1 MKKKIVF
8 LFSVLTSLFFLYS
21 VYAAMEPAFFD
32 FSDYANAGQSPK
44 GWICQNTGELS
55 PGKVDE
61 AHGTSLKVEY
71 KGIPRYVFSE
81 TISEGKFLISFEAYF
96 ADFDMNMRLHV
107 YSSAAQSDDFSV
119 FRFNRTKIQSMSKD
133 WSSTDLAQLETDK
146 WYQVD
151 ILFDMDAGKINYY
164 IDGNQC
170 DSRKIGFTDF
180 NAILFRTNDSGVAG
194 STCYLDNVTFKYL
207 SDGTFTSVY
216 SKSPAPVGTDEVEL
230 SFSDLVDTSSLNDIK
245 VYSMGT
251 NPISLTEREIAAE
264 IKEAGIK
271 KAVIKLS
278 EPIEAETSYKI
289 IIPNAKTVFGNY
301 YINDSTYFAAG
312 GAIGLCTS
320 VNADFTKVPG
330 NAAGNQIIPEG
341 DAEWIKGGRASVN
354 LVFEGENNVRVVNM
368 PGNKGNVA
376 YPNNYVTLTRTLDKP
391 STNECT
397 VEFKLKSANGGQKI
411 KFRNGSDDKEI
422 TFLQIAEDKLV
433 FAPGEEFDYSADE
446 WMTIRADIND
456 GLVNFFINGEITA
469 HDIPFELEDIKT
481 IIFEKQNADDTYG
494 TDVSID
500 DLPRLQIEYFKLGGV
515 VQCESVLS
523 VCFEDGRG
531 NIYYPD
537 KSIPSDVNKM
547 KILFS
552 GVIDASSLENGV
564 SVSGSGLN
572 VNISKTE
579 YKGNEYV
586 CEFEEYLDG
595 DSDYDIEIKDNIVD
609 LNGNRIASCSGMIHT
624 EKGFYRINNL
634 DAQKDA
640 DGISITADIVHT
652 DASCRKAYL
661 TYASYIGNLMTD
673 YRCKEIVPTRG
684 ERHISIADT
693 YTYPPETK
701 TVCVYLWD
709 GFDTMIPLYKFQS
722 VDL

>member
-8 LFSVLTSLFFLYS
+8 LFSVLTALFFSYS

-96 ADFDMNMRLHV
+96 ADYDMNMRLHV
-107 YSSAAQSDDFSV
+107 YSPAAQSDDFSV

-151 ILFDMDAGKINYY
+151 ILFDLDGGKINYY

-180 NAILFRTNDSGVAG
+180 SAILFRTNDSGVAG

-230 SFSDLVDTSSLNDIK
+230 SFSDLVDASSLNDIK

-289 IIPNAKTVFGNY
+289 SIPNAKSIFGNY
-301 YINDSTYFAAG
+301 YTNDSTYFAAG
-312 GAIGLCTS
+312 GAFKLRTS
-320 VNADFTKVPG
+320 LNADFTTVPG
-330 NAAGNQIIPEG
+330 TAAGNQIIPEG

-368 PGNKGNVA
+368 PGNKGNAA

-397 VEFKLKSANGGQKI
+397 VEFKLKSANGGQIIKI
-411 KFRNGSDDKEI
+411 RNGSDDKEI

-433 FAPGEEFDYSADE
+433 FAPGEECNYIADE
-446 WMTIRADIND
+446 WMTIRADIKD
-456 GLVNFFINGEITA
+456 GFVNFFINGESA
-469 HDIPFELEDIKT
+469 ACDVPFELDDIKT

-494 TDVSID
+494 TDVNVD
-500 DLPRLQIEYFKLGGV
+500 TLPKLQIEYFKLGGTA
-515 VQCESVLS
+515 QCESVLS
-523 VCFEDGRG
+523 VCFEDDRG
-531 NIYYPD
+531 NVYYPD
-537 KSIPSDVNKM
+537 KNIPSDVTKM

-552 GVIDASSLENGV
+552 GKIDETSIENGV
-564 SVSGSGLN
+564 SIVG
-572 VNISKTE
+572 VNILKME
-579 YKGNEYV
+579 CKDNEYV

-595 DSDYDIEIKDNIVD
+595 DSDYDIDIKDEILD
-609 LNGNRIASCSGMIHT
+609 AAGYSIASCAGTIHT
-624 EKGFYRINNL
+624 EKGFYRVNKL
-634 DAQKDA
+634 DVQKIT

-652 DASCRKAYL
+652 DASYSKAYL
-661 TYASYIGNLMTD
+661 AYASYIGNLMTD
-673 YRCKEIVPTRG
+673 YQCKEIIPAQN
-684 ERHISIADT
+684 ERHISVADT
-693 YTYPPETK
+693 YTYPPGTE

-722 VDL
+722 VDF